1 MTTQKAG
8 FPVIQTRA
16 IWSYRVLIVSLTVAF
31 LIIGALIAI
40 PFVASQRAESLRTQ
54 LDDDILA
61 FTEALTE
68 AEGQAQQMQVSV
80 RGYILTQSP
89 AFIEEYQT
97 ARDGLET
104 HTQNLVRLAPR
115 VDPTTEEQVDE
126 LIRVIGTWQEQHGE
140 QQIQFIQEGN
150 FSAATGDVTSG
161 DSQAVF
167 NSFRERVEILR
178 TQSYSIQTELQERI
192 AQTRALQDLF
202 TTGLSI
208 LGLISLGFVG
218 WSGLSL
224 LHITRDVQQAR
235 EQTLKLVEEARAEG
249 VRLQSIFDHSPDAIL
264 FVSAP
269 QGQIVMANHAAV
281 ALIGSTHI
289 HAELQYHP
297 MINRIYRTGGELCP
311 YDDLPIIRSLTHAEE
326 QHKVDLIIEQ
336 PNGQRVPVLMSSIP
350 LRSEGVLLGAIAV
363 FQDLR
368 QLREVERLKSDFV
381 ALVSHEL
388 RTPLTAILGCAQSIL
403 EMNGSSDPART
414 REFVQI
420 IAEQGDRLQE
430 LIDNLLNLSQV
441 EAGALRLRR
450 ELLQPS
456 DVIRNVLRQM
466 RDRLSGLRV
475 QTDIAP
481 SLPCVSADT
490 RRIEQILLNLLDNA
504 RKFSGPDG
512 IITVSASAT
521 ASMVMISVSDQGPGI
536 PPAERMRVFERF
548 YQLEQPTTR
557 NVGGTGLGLAIC
569 KALVEAHG
577 GHIWIDDGVT
587 HGTTVCF
594 TLPGVAQ
601 EKMVGADEPTT
612 LVRSA
617 GDKVHA
623 LVIDDDPAIRRL
635 LETGLGDAGYSV
647 QTVMETQTALD
658 VMVKQP
664 PDVVVL
670 DLMLPGMDG
679 FSLCKQLREWSNVPI
694 VMLTART
701 AEQDVVAGLQ
711 GGADD
716 YVTKPFRMNEFLA
729 RLEAVLRRSQ
739 GTDAMGQRS
748 IIQVDGLVIDLA
760 KRHVTVHNNSV
771 DLTPTEYNI
780 LTYLA
785 QHVGQ
790 VLTHDQILS
799 QVWGAE
805 YSGET
810 HYLWVHI
817 ANLRQKLETPSSD
830 RYIVTERGVGYRL
843 TKR

>member
-8 FPVIQTRA
+8 FPVTQIRA
-16 IWSYRVLIVSLTVAF
+16 TWAYRILVVSLTLAF
-31 LIIGALIAI
+31 LTMAALIAI
-40 PFVASQRAESLRTQ
+40 PFIATQRADSLRTQ

-68 AEGQAQQMQVSV
+68 VEGQAQQMQVSV

-97 ARDGLET
+97 ACDGLET

-126 LIRVIGTWQEQHGE
+126 LIRVIGTWQAQHGE
-140 QQIQFIQEGN
+140 QQIRFIQEGN
-150 FSAATGDVTSG
+150 FSAATGDVISG

-192 AQTRALQDLF
+192 AQTRTIQDLF

-208 LGLISLGFVG
+208 FGLISLGFVG
-218 WSGLSL
+218 WGGLWL
-224 LHITRDVQQAR
+224 LRITRDVQQAR
-235 EQTLKLVEEARAEG
+235 EQTLKLAEQAREEG
-249 VRLQSIFDHSPDAIL
+249 VRLQSIFDHSPDGIL
-264 FVSAP
+264 FVAAP

-281 ALIGSTHI
+281 ALIGSTHT
-289 HAELQYHP
+289 HVELQAHP

-311 YDDLPIIRSLTHAEE
+311 YDDLPIVRSLTHADE
-326 QHKVDLIIEQ
+326 QHKVELIIEQ

-350 LRSEGVLLGAIAV
+350 LRSEGILLGAIAI

-403 EMNGSSDPART
+403 ELNGNSDPART

-456 DVIRNVLRQM
+456 DVLRNVLRQM
-466 RDRLSGLRV
+466 RDRLGGLRV
-475 QTDIAP
+475 QTDIDP
-481 SLPCVSADT
+481 SLPSVSADT
-490 RRIEQILLNLLDNA
+490 RRIEQVLLNLLDNA

-512 IITVSASAT
+512 LITVSASAT
-521 ASMVMISVSDQGPGI
+521 QSTVMISVRDQGPGI

-577 GHIWIDDGVT
+577 GHIWIDDTVT

-601 EKMVGADEPTT
+601 ERMVGADEATM
-612 LVRSA
+612 LVRPVS
-617 GDKVHA
+617 DKLHV

-658 VMVKQP
+658 VIVKQP

-679 FSLCKQLREWSNVPI
+679 FSLCKQLREWTNVPI

-729 RLEAVLRRSQ
+729 RLEAVLRRTQS
-739 GTDAMGQRS
+739 THAMGQRS
-748 IIQVDGLVIDLA
+748 VIQVDGLVIDLA
-760 KRHVTVHNNSV
+760 KRYVTVHNEPV

-785 QHVGQ
+785 QHIGQ
-790 VLTHDQILS
+790 VLTHNQILS

-805 YSGET
+805 YAGET

-817 ANLRQKLETPSSD
+817 ANLRQKLETPSSN